1 MRGIMSTIK
10 LFKEAN
16 MKTKFCKNII
26 LSRVVITEDTTYR
39 YRVIRTPRSE
49 CSHDFSLLVSTE
61 SDDDC
66 DECFVFSISTDEE
79 KAVRLCEYFAGETVS
94 AMHTEEILS
103 DLIGEMTA
111 PSELRSL

>member
-1 MRGIMSTIK
+1 
-10 LFKEAN
+10 

-49 CSHDFSLLVSTE
+49 CSHDFSLLVLTE

-66 DECFVFSISTDEE
+66 DECFVFSVSTDEE